1 MQGWGWLSME
11 ELTFGDRNHT
21 WVRPGHLFTKGPGT
35 YKIPAADDTPI
46 DFRVKLLDNCEN
58 PFAVHS
64 SKAIGEP
71 PFCLATSA
79 FLAAKRACD
88 AARAEATTEG
98 EAEPS
103 PSQWCPLDAP
113 ATSERL
119 RMRCLDSFTRTA
131 VTANDHKQFY
141 PQGSW

>member
-1 MQGWGWLSME
+1 VQGWGWLSME
-11 ELTFGDRNHT
+11 ELTFGDKNHT

-35 YKIPAADDTPI
+35 YKIPAADDTPL
-46 DFRVKLLDNCEN
+46 DFRVSLLNNCEN

-88 AARAEATTEG
+88 AARADASSG
-98 EAEPS
+98 GGG
-103 PSQWCPLDAP
+103 WCPIDAP

-119 RMRCLDSFTRTA
+119 RMRCLDTFTASAVVGDDKSF
-131 VTANDHKQFY
+131 F